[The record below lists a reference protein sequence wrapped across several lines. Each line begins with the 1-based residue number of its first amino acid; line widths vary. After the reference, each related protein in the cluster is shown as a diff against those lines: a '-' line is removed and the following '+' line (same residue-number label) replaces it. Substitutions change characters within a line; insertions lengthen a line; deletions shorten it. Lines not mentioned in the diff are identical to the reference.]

1 MKKLVLKK
9 EILLD
14 GEILTR
20 SQLKNVLGGFNLD
33 TSSTGCATVTSC
45 FNDTGCSEVS
55 DCPSCKNVGG
65 APTDP
70 GECGP
75 KE

>member
-1 MKKLVLKK
+1 MKKLILKK
-9 EILLD
+9 AFLEE

-33 TSSTGCATVTSC
+33 TSSTGCLEQVSC
-45 FNDTGCSEVS
+45 NNSDDCQKADGCPE
-55 DCPSCKNVGG
+55 CKNVGG
-65 APTDP
+65 EPTSP

-75 KE
+75 AI